1 MIPMKNVE
9 ETDPSC
15 ERQAD
20 DSDFIWPSVYNDS
33 MYKETLTITVSRIYF
48 WFMFFKL
55 FVHA

>member
-20 DSDFIWPSVYNDS
+20 DSDFIWPS
-33 MYKETLTITVSRIYF
+33 
-48 WFMFFKL
+48 L
-55 FVHA
+55 FTMIQCTRRPWP